1 MPERMPYR
9 QGQASIL
16 DYYRRFIRHPQAER
30 CQPVG
35 PGAWTRSDGI
45 TKAEAQR
52 HITEELH
59 RRINGDRPEF
69 AVSRRNRDRNPNRH
83 RRRRRG
89 VSWRS
94 VARDWN
100 QNYWP
105 DYPMFLNPE
114 RTQFNLWHLRSEVR
128 KRNAAAARLAEAEAA
143 LAVARA
149 ENENPAPC
157 DEPAC
162 ACCHDVRANP
172 RLNRSGRT
180 TPTCGELSCERCY
193 TRQTRRNVNGKPCA
207 WAGCSMLRAWIRYAG
222 NADVAAAYIC
232 PRHIVA
238 VAQVWADFCRHPYTV
253 QRELTRRGH
262 APARPRFIAALAA
275 RAEVAAAAEGNAYE
289 RRRAIDIAPRPWSWS
304 PQPWTAQERQY
315 EAAIAA

>member
-69 AVSRRNRDRNPNRH
+69 AVSRRNTIGTRTAICAGAAASAGAP
-83 RRRRRG
+83 
-89 VSWRS
+89 WP
-94 VARDWN
+94 ADWN

-157 DEPAC
+157 R
-162 ACCHDVRANP
+162 RAGLRVLPRRAHKP
-172 RLNRSGRT
+172 RLNRVGADDADLRRAFVRT
-180 TPTCGELSCERCY
+180 LLHA
-193 TRQTRRNVNGKPCA
+193 QTRRNVNGKPCA

-262 APARPRFIAALAA
+262 APARPHFIAALAA
-275 RAEVAAAAEGNAYE
+275 RSEVAAAAGGE
-289 RRRAIDIAPRPWSWS
+289 RVRAAARHRHCAAALVLVAAALDRPGTSV
-304 PQPWTAQERQY
+304 
-315 EAAIAA
+315 